1 MLPDS
6 SGLRSPPP
14 VPTHIPLKSTLPSG
28 VRGVAAFPLLAPC
41 CIVASAAVS
50 QTVAARA
57 AAMLVRVRIRRSMMT
72 AVLLRSSVIE
82 RVRRI
87 LVEQGDD
94 LAVRTLHRAHA
105 SDVGPVLR
113 GRERH
118 LVRLADL
125 EDAHEA
131 GGAQRLRACTRHLPR
146 H

>member
-41 CIVASAAVS
+41 CIVASEAVS
-50 QTVAARA
+50 HSAAARA
-57 AAMLVRVRIRRSMMT
+57 AAILVLVRLRRSMMT
-72 AVLLRSSVIE
+72 VVLLRSSVVE

-94 LAVRTLHRAHA
+94 LAVGTLHRAHA
-105 SDVGPVLR
+105 SDIGPVLR
-113 GRERH
+113 GCERH
-118 LVRLADL
+118 LVRLPDL
-125 EDAHEA
+125 EDAHET
-131 GGAQRLRACTRHLPR
+131 GGAQRL
-146 H
+146 